1 MAAQFVAN
9 FLRFFLVALEAA
21 IIGRVLLSYVEP
33 RGRSSASQFLALIT
47 EPVLGPVRRVL
58 PSGGGLD
65 FSPFL
70 VVIVIGVVVRMLP

>member
-1 MAAQFVAN
+1 MAAEFAAN
-9 FLRFFLVALEAA
+9 FLRFVLIALEIA
-21 IIGRVLLSYVEP
+21 IIGRVLLSYAEP
-33 RGRSSASQFLALIT
+33 KGRSSVAQFLVMMT

-70 VVIVIGVVVRMLP
+70 VVIVIGMVVRMLP

>member
-1 MAAQFVAN
+1 MSYAQPRGDSPVAQF
-9 FLRFFLVALEAA
+9 LVM
-21 IIGRVLLSYVEP
+21 
-33 RGRSSASQFLALIT
+33 IT

-70 VVIVIGVVVRMLP
+70 VVILIGAIVRMLP